1 MRTALAQA
9 RATRRMTQA
18 QVARAVGIS
27 VRNYQNIEAGTTK
40 PNVETAISIAGLLGT
55 NVQDLFRPQR
65 QLREG
70 CGNDTTT
77 PHKGKWPR

>member
-27 VRNYQNIEAGTTK
+27 VRNYQNIEAGMTK

-55 NVQDLFRPQR
+55 NVQDLFLKRGAEEAPEKR
-65 QLREG
+65 
-70 CGNDTTT
+70 TTA
-77 PHKGKWPR
+77 

>member
-27 VRNYQNIEAGTTK
+27 VRNYQNIEAGTTR
-40 PNVETAISIAGLLGT
+40 PNVETAISIARLLGA
-55 NVQDLFRPQR
+55 NVRDLFRPQR
-65 QLREG
+65 QRED
-70 CGNDTTT
+70 CRNDTTT
-77 PHKGKWPR
+77 EG

>member
-1 MRTALAQA
+1 MRTALTQA

-40 PNVETAISIAGLLGT
+40 PNVETAISIA
-55 NVQDLFRPQR
+55 QR
-65 QLREG
+65 QLRED
-70 CGNDTTT
+70 CGNDTTIVWRDRT
-77 PHKGKWPR
+77 

>member
-27 VRNYQNIEAGTTK
+27 IRNYQKIEAGMTK

-55 NVQDLFRPQR
+55 NVQDLFLPQR
-65 QLREG
+65 QRED
-70 CGNDTTT
+70 CENDTTT

>member
-1 MRTALAQA
+1 
-9 RATRRMTQA
+9 MTQE

-27 VRNYQNIEAGTTK
+27 VRNYQNIEAGMTK
-40 PNVETAISIAGLLGT
+40 PNVETAISIAGLLGA

-70 CGNDTTT
+70 CGNDPTT
-77 PHKGKWPR
+77 PHKGKWLR